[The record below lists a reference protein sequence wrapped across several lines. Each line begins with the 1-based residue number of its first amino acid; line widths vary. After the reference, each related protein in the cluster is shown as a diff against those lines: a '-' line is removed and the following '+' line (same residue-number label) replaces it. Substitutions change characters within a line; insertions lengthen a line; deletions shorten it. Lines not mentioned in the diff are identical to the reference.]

1 MEISVIQLNSG
12 AKVRNITAD
21 EGKLLY
27 LAYELE
33 ELGEEAHGAPNAILP
48 LEIDYESLY
57 IEKEID
63 ILNND

>member
-1 MEISVIQLNSG
+1 MEINVIQLNSG

-27 LAYELE
+27 LAYEIE
-33 ELGEEAHGAPNAILP
+33 ELGDEAHGAPNAILP
-48 LEIDYESLY
+48 LDIEYEGLY

>member
-1 MEISVIQLNSG
+1 MEINVIQLSSG
-12 AKVRNITAD
+12 AKVRSITAD

-27 LAYELE
+27 LAYEIE
-33 ELGEEAHGAPNAILP
+33 ELGDEAHGAPNAIVP
-48 LEIDYESLY
+48 LDIDYESLY